1 MIEVG
6 LLTRRPDAWCSSQL
20 ARAFRELG
28 ARVHFLRFNRLAG
41 RVGARPLASHRSP
54 DVAELAKLDALVVR
68 PIGRGSLEEI
78 IFRMDL
84 LRRLEAEGVLIV
96 NPAEAIEIC
105 SDKYRALWHVEL
117 AGLPVPRTVAT
128 EDVRSAMRAFWEL
141 GGDVVV
147 KPIFGSRGVGS
158 VRVTDPETA
167 LRVFRAIAFQHGVIY
182 IQEFVPH
189 GPYDIRAFVLGGCV
203 LAAMRRVAR
212 AWKKNIYQGARPE
225 PHELPEDL
233 ADFIGHG
240 SLSAILPHGVQEI
253 VFHGPHLRSSLMIDV
268 YELSRN
274 PGVPCHE
281 QSSGLSEQGGIPLSP
296 MGKYGIIALEMAVPE
311 SLWNFRR
318 TWHCNFR
325 LGWTGPRGNYASDF
339 YRTWADHSRRF
350 SCLCGAS
357 RQRHVLL
364 DGSGRSGADGPC
376 YRVLAR

>member
-28 ARVHFLRFNRLAG
+28 AHVRFLRFNRLAG
-41 RVGARPLASHRSP
+41 RVGTRPLASHRSP

-105 SDKYRALWHVEL
+105 SDKYRALWHMEL

-189 GPYDIRAFVLGGCV
+189 GPYDIRAFVLGERV

-212 AWKKNIYQGARPE
+212 AWKKNIYQGAKPE
-225 PHELPEDL
+225 PHELPEEL
-233 ADFIGHG
+233 AELAVRAAEATSCLMAGVD
-240 SLSAILPHGVQEI
+240 ILPGPEGPLVVEVNSQPGWRGLQSVSRVDIAREI
-253 VFHGPHLRSSLMIDV
+253 
-268 YELSRN
+268 
-274 PGVPCHE
+274 
-281 QSSGLSEQGGIPLSP
+281 
-296 MGKYGIIALEMAVPE
+296 
-311 SLWNFRR
+311 
-318 TWHCNFR
+318 
-325 LGWTGPRGNYASDF
+325 ASF
-339 YRTWADHSRRF
+339 
-350 SCLCGAS
+350 
-357 RQRHVLL
+357 VLL
-364 DGSGRSGADGPC
+364 NVRH
-376 YRVLAR
+376 